1 MSAKILIGVAIGA
14 SLGALLGSTR
24 TCETGSCPLT
34 ANPKRGAL
42 WGGLLGLLVVWAMY
56 STRPVP
62 STLPAKGTAASLGPV
77 VSLTSVDEFN
87 RQVLSRTGKSL
98 VYFHAGWCA
107 VCKSYTPI
115 YETVAARFTPQV
127 SFFEVDIDRVPELA
141 RSYDIE
147 AIPTTLIFE
156 HGKST
161 SQYVGFVTER
171 ILARA
176 VSSSTARNAGR
187 D

>member
-1 MSAKILIGVAIGA
+1 MIAKILIGVAIGA

-42 WGGLLGLLVVWAMY
+42 WGGLLGLLVVGAMY

-62 STLPAKGTAASLGPV
+62 STLPAKGTAASSRPV
-77 VSLTSVDEFN
+77 VLLTSVDEFN

-98 VYFHAGWCA
+98 VYFHAEWCG

-115 YETVAARFTPQV
+115 YEAVAARFTPQV

-141 RSYDIE
+141 RSYGIE

-156 HGKST
+156 KGEST
-161 SQYVGFVTER
+161 KQYVGFVTER
-171 ILARA
+171 VLAQA
-176 VSSSTARNAGR
+176 VSSATTQNADRN
-187 D
+187 